1 MSSPKKSF
9 LSSNELRTMMKKHK
23 KKLLACLIGI
33 QVMFIAPVIAQ
44 NMASLSGEEFIADKT
59 VAVIDS
65 LHTQEPPGSPP
76 GETMVATYYSKRFQ
90 GRKTASGERYSRDA
104 LTCAHK
110 TLPFQTFLKITNPQ
124 NSKSVIVRVNDRGPF
139 NRGRDIDLSYA
150 AAKEIG
156 MLAAGVLPVQVEVLE
171 QVYNDT
177 LLAKN

>member
-1 MSSPKKSF
+1 
-9 LSSNELRTMMKKHK
+9 MMKKHK

>member
-1 MSSPKKSF
+1 
-9 LSSNELRTMMKKHK
+9 MKKHK

-90 GRKTASGERYSRDA
+90 GRKTASGERYNRDA

-110 TLPFQTFLKITNPQ
+110 TLPFQTLLKITNPQ

-156 MLAAGVLPVQVEVLE
+156 MLAAGVLPVQVEVFE

-177 LLAKN
+177 LLANN

>member
-1 MSSPKKSF
+1 MSSPKKLF

>member
-1 MSSPKKSF
+1 
-9 LSSNELRTMMKKHK
+9 MKKHK

-90 GRKTASGERYSRDA
+90 GRKTASGERYNRDA

>member
-1 MSSPKKSF
+1 
-9 LSSNELRTMMKKHK
+9 MMKKHK

-44 NMASLSGEEFIADKT
+44 NMASLNGEELIADQR
-59 VAVIDS
+59 VVVIDS
-65 LHTQEPPGSPP
+65 LHTQEPPGAPP

-90 GRKTASGERYSRDA
+90 GRKTASGERYNRDA

-110 TLPFQTFLKITNPQ
+110 TLPFQTLLKITNPQ